1 MKKRKTVPCLIIRA
15 MDGKNDGLVTPES
28 AMWGEFKGT
37 LSNRKH
43 RGISHGDM
51 IDLTREDYRESDVFF
66 ELCEKKFLPLLNNI
80 LTYKNTPFQ
89 HVVCFML
96 IT

>member
-1 MKKRKTVPCLIIRA
+1 MYVKKRKTVPCLIIRA

-37 LSNRKH
+37 IANRKH

-51 IDLTREDYRESDVFF
+51 IDL
-66 ELCEKKFLPLLNNI
+66 
-80 LTYKNTPFQ
+80 
-89 HVVCFML
+89 
-96 IT
+96 